1 MFIGFAAILKPISTL
16 GSVIPFLGN
25 VLGAGTSIIAF
36 LLAFIISFVVI
47 AIAWI
52 FFRPILGISLLV
64 IAGAAFYF
72 GKKHFSKEPVA
83 ETKKIPEEDGYQK

>member
-1 MFIGFAAILKPISTL
+1 MSTKYTTQSY
-16 GSVIPFLGN
+16 GSKL
-25 VLGAGTSIIAF
+25 GTS
-36 LLAFIISFVVI
+36 LKGVVGGSFIISFVVI

-52 FFRPILGISLLV
+52 FFRPTIGISLLL

-83 ETKKIPEEDGYQK
+83 ETKPIITEDGTQQ

>member
-1 MFIGFAAILKPISTL
+1 
-16 GSVIPFLGN
+16 
-25 VLGAGTSIIAF
+25 
-36 LLAFIISFVVI
+36 VVI

-52 FFRPILGISLLV
+52 FFRPIIGISLLL

-83 ETKKIPEEDGYQK
+83 ETKPIITEDGTQQ